1 MDTGIKTLASNY
13 PVKETLDRLENLL
26 RSRGA
31 TIFARID
38 QSAEAEKACLSMNP
52 LELLLFGNPK
62 AGTPLM
68 MAKPLAGI
76 DLPLKAMAW
85 QDNEQRVWLSYN
97 SFSYLQ
103 ERFGLSEELMKPLSA
118 VEGLLITAVL

>member
-103 ERFGLSEELMKPLSA
+103 ERFGLSDELMKPLSA
-118 VEGLLITAVL
+118 VEGLLNAAVL